1 MLARLQVWQT
11 PGNSRPDDCQNFA
24 EAVFAGCV
32 ALGGAGHVLWEQ
44 MGGHDGEEFA
54 GGNHF
59 GFLPELGE
67 VALVAGDEVVGAGGV
82 CAFEEDVVVR
92 VRGDLQQARWCDDMG
107 AVFEELEQLQLKA
120 AADAEFRTR
129 QHGAVFREDGR
140 REVEAR
146 GLSDGE
152 EQDGTLQTVGL
163 EGGGNDDVGI
173 ENQAKREHDLADPWC
188 YDFELR
194 FADFRFRAR
203 AFLMMRSIW
212 RELRAAVPLSFD
224 SAPMAFRTSGSG
236 EAKRM

>member
-107 AVFEELEQLQLKA
+107 AVFEELEQLQL
-120 AADAEFRTR
+120 
-129 QHGAVFREDGR
+129 
-140 REVEAR
+140 
-146 GLSDGE
+146 
-152 EQDGTLQTVGL
+152 
-163 EGGGNDDVGI
+163 
-173 ENQAKREHDLADPWC
+173 
-188 YDFELR
+188 
-194 FADFRFRAR
+194 
-203 AFLMMRSIW
+203 
-212 RELRAAVPLSFD
+212 
-224 SAPMAFRTSGSG
+224 
-236 EAKRM
+236 